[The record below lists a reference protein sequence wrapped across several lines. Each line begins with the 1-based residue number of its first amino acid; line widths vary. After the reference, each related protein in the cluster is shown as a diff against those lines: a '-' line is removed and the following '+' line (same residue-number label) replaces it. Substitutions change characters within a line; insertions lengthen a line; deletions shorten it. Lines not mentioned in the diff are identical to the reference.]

1 MPVPPAVAGNTL
13 ERLARPCPACE
24 AVVGQV
30 LRNMPYALFEDSTLP
45 RLTRVVRCPD
55 CGFVFADSDATAKD
69 YLAHYQRNSI
79 YAAADAR
86 GASQPSLDPLVERAG
101 RFLPHVPEGGTLV
114 DIGAGSGDL
123 LDAVALCRPDIQRIA
138 IDPDALCVQP
148 LQARGILTHQGSLDC
163 LPVELL
169 GRADAVVLSHVLEHL
184 WTPVA
189 GLAQAS
195 ALLRP
200 GGVIYVETPD
210 REGYAEH
217 GNVPF
222 YYFDP
227 EHINHFAVADHVRI
241 GARAGLGLAAQGRSV
256 LWLQGGISYPACWA
270 VLRYAQS
277 DVAARHAGSAGD
289 VERYI
294 AQEEIRLRQ
303 WLTSARAT
311 LSAAGGEFVVWGT
324 GSQAQRMLAEGL
336 FEGMRIITFVDSD
349 PSKQGRRLGGHAV
362 LLPQEGLKMAQ
373 APVVVLAAQAASTA
387 ILRDMASNHPG
398 QQVVRLEM
406 AG

>member
-1 MPVPPAVAGNTL
+1 M
-13 ERLARPCPACE
+13 
-24 AVVGQV
+24 
-30 LRNMPYALFEDSTLP
+30 
-45 RLTRVVRCPD
+45 
-55 CGFVFADSDATAKD
+55 
-69 YLAHYQRNSI
+69 
-79 YAAADAR
+79 
-86 GASQPSLDPLVERAG
+86 
-101 RFLPHVPEGGTLV
+101 
-114 DIGAGSGDL
+114 
-123 LDAVALCRPDIQRIA
+123 
-138 IDPDALCVQP
+138 
-148 LQARGILTHQGSLDC
+148 
-163 LPVELL
+163 
-169 GRADAVVLSHVLEHL
+169 
-184 WTPVA
+184 
-189 GLAQAS
+189 
-195 ALLRP
+195 LRP

-256 LWLQGGISYPACWA
+256 LLLQGGVSYPACWV
-270 VLRYAQS
+270 VLRNAQG

-303 WLTSARAT
+303 WLASARET

-336 FEGMRIITFVDSD
+336 FEGMRIIAFVDSD
-349 PSKQGRRLGGHAV
+349 PSKQGRRLGGQAV
-362 LLPQEGLKMAQ
+362 RMPQEGLKVAQ
-373 APVVVLAAQAASTA
+373 VPVVVLAARAASAA
-387 ILRDMASNHPG
+387 ILRDMASNHPERK
-398 QQVVRLEM
+398 VVTLET

>member
-1 MPVPPAVAGNTL
+1 MAVYPAEVGHTV
-13 ERLARPCPACE
+13 ERLARPCPAC
-24 AVVGQV
+24 AASVGQV
-30 LRNMPYALFEDSTLP
+30 LRNVPYALFEDSTLP
-45 RLTRVVRCPD
+45 RLTRVVRCPA
-55 CGFVFADSDATAKD
+55 CGFVFADSDATAQD

-86 GASQPSLDPLVERAG
+86 GASQPSFAPLVERAG
-101 RFLPHVPEGGTLV
+101 RFLPHVPEGGILV

-123 LDAVALCRPDIQRIA
+123 LDAVALCRPDIQRVA
-138 IDPDALCVQP
+138 VDPDALCVQP
-148 LQARGILTHQGSLDC
+148 LQARGILAHQGSLDN
-163 LPVELL
+163 LPAELM

-184 WTPVA
+184 WEPVT
-189 GLAQAS
+189 GLAQAA

-227 EHINHFAVADHVRI
+227 EHINHFAVTDHVRI
-241 GARAGLGLAAQGRSV
+241 GACAGLGLAAQGRSV
-256 LWLQGGISYPACWA
+256 LWLQGEVSYPACWV
-270 VLRYAQS
+270 VLRNARS
-277 DVAARHAGSAGD
+277 DAAERDAGSAGD
-289 VERYI
+289 VEQYI
-294 AQEEIRLRQ
+294 AQEDARLQ
-303 WLTSARAT
+303 DWLDRARGV
-311 LSAAGGEFVVWGT
+311 LVAAGGEFVVWGT

-336 FEGMRIITFVDSD
+336 FDGMRIVAFVDSD

-362 LLPQEGLKMAQ
+362 HMPQEGLKMTQ
-373 APVVVLAAQAASTA
+373 APVVVLAARAASAA
-387 ILRDMASNHPG
+387 ILRDIASNHPDRR
-398 QQVVRLEM
+398 VVTLEM